1 MKIKVQCPGC
11 EHENV
16 KDVELEN
23 GVNKLV
29 CSQCVSGIY
38 IVIEDGK
45 VKNIATRKEM
55 EEAYNAYFNSSSIVK
70 M

>member
-1 MKIKVQCPGC
+1 MKIKVKCPGC
-11 EHENV
+11 DHENV
-16 KDVELEN
+16 KDVDLEN
-23 GVNKLV
+23 GMNKLI

-38 IVIEDGK
+38 IAIENDR
-45 VKNIATRKEM
+45 VKKIATRKEM